1 MRLTIHRGTHE
12 IGGSCIEIANTDNR
26 IVLDIGL
33 PLFGDSGEKFD
44 NRQIKGK
51 SISDLEAE
59 KILPAVQG
67 FYRNNSSDAL
77 VDALLISHAHIDHY
91 GLYDFV
97 HRNIPVYLGK
107 GTKAIIDINAQY
119 LGPTAPVHETGF
131 LVNEEPFCINSFT
144 ITPYL
149 MDHSAFDAY
158 GFLIE
163 GAGKRIFYSGDFRG
177 HGRKWKSFR
186 KLLHNPP
193 QNVDALLIE
202 GTNMDRTPELYL
214 SESGIEGKMREVIHN
229 AKGITLIAF
238 SAQNIDRLVSVI
250 KATGSNKTL
259 VLDPYTAFVM
269 TALRPHIK
277 LPDLCGRI
285 HNIRVCFLQ
294 SICGRMEKR
303 KMDFERFRRLEIK
316 PGELDKDPQHF
327 VMLVKNSMLSFLEEI
342 QGMTNCDY
350 IYSLWSGY
358 RSEPSSADF
367 EEFIKRKSFNVHQIH
382 TSGHASLGDLRKLV
396 DAITPKIVVPVHTSN
411 PNAFIQYFP
420 NTTILEDGQ
429 PIEI

>member
-12 IGGSCIEIANTDNR
+12 IGGSCIEIAHAGKR

-33 PLFGDSGEKFD
+33 PLFGDTGEKFD

-51 SISDLEAE
+51 SLAYLQAK
-59 KILPAVQG
+59 KILPDVKG
-67 FYRNNSSDAL
+67 FYSNSSEKL
-77 VDALLISHAHIDHY
+77 IDALLISHAHIDHY

-97 HRNIPVYLGK
+97 HKKVPIYLGEA
-107 GTKAIIDINAQY
+107 TKAIIDINAQY
-119 LGPTAPVHETGF
+119 LSTTRPIHGAGF
-131 LVNEEPFCINSFT
+131 LDSGRPFCISPFT
-144 ITPYL
+144 TTPFL

-163 GAGKRIFYSGDFRG
+163 SAGKRIFYSGDFRG
-177 HGRKWKSFR
+177 HGRKWKSFT

-202 GTNMDRTPELYL
+202 GTNIERTPERYL
-214 SESGIEGKMREVIHN
+214 SESGVEEKMREVIHN

-250 KATGSNKTL
+250 KATVRDKTL
-259 VLDPYTAFVM
+259 VIDPYTAFVM

-277 LPDLCGRI
+277 LPDLLGRV
-285 HNIRVCFLQ
+285 HNIRVCFPP
-294 SICGRMEKR
+294 SICKHMEKR
-303 KMDFERFRRLEIK
+303 KMDSERFRKLEIS
-316 PGELDKDPQHF
+316 PDELDNDPQHF

-342 QGMTNCDY
+342 HCMTNCDY

-382 TSGHASLGDLRKLV
+382 TSGHASLRDLRKLV
-396 DAITPKIVVPVHTSN
+396 DAIKPKIVIPVHTAN
-411 PNAFIQYFP
+411 PEGFLKYFP
-420 NTTILEDGQ
+420 NTVVLKDGQ
-429 PIEI
+429 SFDV